1 MGKRKTLEFII
12 QIVMKIYRRPAIMF
26 LLGLIALLFNSCAMD
41 PPAQYTLW
49 LENNSDTPIYVI
61 CQYQSYYYKY
71 YESHRFDSFSNLD
84 SEGGER
90 GFFDRIE
97 PGKEGNIQGCHLL
110 YLKDG
115 HFFPDQII
123 YIYTEEYVLSLGGES
138 AFMSA
143 PAQWD
148 RNYEARYIL
157 TGEEIAAVGVN
168 MSYPRD
174 FILVFPPDERYA
186 KMNITWA
193 PDSPYR
199 TQF

>member
-1 MGKRKTLEFII
+1 MKT
-12 QIVMKIYRRPAIMF
+12 YRRPAIIF
-26 LLGLIALLFNSCAMD
+26 LLGLIALLFNSCAVD
-41 PPAQYTLW
+41 PPALYGLR

-84 SEGGER
+84 SGGGKR
-90 GFFDRIE
+90 GFFVRIE
-97 PGKEGNIQGCHLL
+97 PGEDKDIQGCDPRSLM
-110 YLKDG
+110 DG
-115 HFFPDQII
+115 YFFPGQII

-168 MSYPRD
+168 MSYPLD

-199 TQF
+199 TQ